1 MNDSSQKPP
10 SAALEVLLAAA
21 ELDSQG
27 RSEFTEWDLSV
38 TTWKRN
44 PNRFGCRGY
53 EDRYP
58 DHKRVMMEI
67 MARTKADNPVRKGWI
82 EKIRPNTYKLTV
94 LGRAAA
100 LDAVRAGAQVTESKP
115 ASQHWYQAVRPL
127 VESSAFRRYQSDS
140 AEPRIWAGAAAFYG
154 LKRSDSGH
162 LADRLEATSRAI
174 SGALDWMDAHDLE
187 EIRMGVSAG
196 GKAISR
202 EQIRELAVF
211 DDCLRKRFDRQIE
224 AIAKRK

>member
-1 MNDSSQKPP
+1 MSSTSEQKL

-27 RSEFTEWDLSV
+27 FSEFTEWDLSV
-38 TTWKRN
+38 ATWKRN

-53 EDRYP
+53 ENIYP

-67 MARTKADNPVRKGWI
+67 MARSKSDNPVRKGWI
-82 EKIRPNTYKLTV
+82 EKVRPNIYRVTA
-94 LGRAAA
+94 LGRAAVS
-100 LDAVRAGAQVTESKP
+100 DAVEAGVQVTESNP
-115 ASQHWYQAVRPL
+115 ASQRWYQAIRPL
-127 VESSAFRRYQSDS
+127 IESSAFRRHLSDP

-154 LKRSDSGH
+154 LKRSDAGH

-174 SGALDWMDAHDLE
+174 SGTLDWMDAHGLQ

-196 GKAISR
+196 GKAITR
-202 EQIRELAVF
+202 KEVEDLAAF
-211 DDCLRKRFDRQIE
+211 DECLRMRFGRQIE
-224 AIAKRK
+224 AIGKRP

>member
-1 MNDSSQKPP
+1 MSNPAQKPP

-21 ELDSQG
+21 DLDSQG
-27 RSEFTEWDLSV
+27 FSEFTEWDLSV

-53 EDRYP
+53 EDKYP

-67 MARTKADNPVRKGWI
+67 MARTKVDNPVRKGWI
-82 EKIRPNTYKLTV
+82 EKIRPNIYRLTA

-100 LDAVRAGAQVTESKP
+100 SDAIGAGVQVTESNP

-127 VESSAFRRYQSDS
+127 VESSAFRRHKSDA

-154 LKRSDSGH
+154 LRRSDAGH
-162 LADRLEATSRAI
+162 LVDRLEATARAI
-174 SGALDWMDAHDLE
+174 VGALNWMDTHNLN

-202 EQIRELAVF
+202 KEIQDLAEF
-211 DDCLRKRFDRQIE
+211 DDCLRERFGRQIE
-224 AIAKRK
+224 AIRKRN